1 MRLRAATSIA
11 CLGVLALSQSACRT
25 HESPPRLV
33 GTLERDRIE
42 VIAEESEPILTLEV
56 HEGQHVTEGQVLMR
70 QDTELAAARAAQ
82 ADAQTEQ
89 AQHRLTEL
97 KKGARSEEI
106 DEAQAQVAAA
116 RAAVERDERE
126 FTRVAKLV
134 EQKVLSQA
142 QLDAAQAARNSSRAM
157 LREANARLTALLR
170 GTRIEEIDQARSA
183 VTATEAARQ
192 QLAVGENRLVVRATR
207 AGVVDALPYKA
218 GERPPKGATVAVLLA
233 DTAPFARIY
242 VPEPQ
247 RIRVRPGI
255 AATIYVDGLD
265 HPLHG
270 KVRYI
275 ASDAAFTPYFALTQR
290 DRSRLYF
297 LSEVTIT
304 DPSAR
309 DLPAG
314 VPVEVEILEN
324 DRG

>member
-1 MRLRAATSIA
+1 MSLRAATGIA

-25 HESPPRLV
+25 HESPPRWV

-56 HEGQHVTEGQVLMR
+56 HEGQHVTEGQVLLR

-89 AQHRLTEL
+89 AKHRLTEL
-97 KKGARSEEI
+97 KTGARSEEI
-106 DEAQAQVAAA
+106 DAARAQVAAA
-116 RAAVERDERE
+116 SAAVERDERE
-126 FTRVAKLV
+126 FARVAKLV

-157 LREANARLTALLR
+157 LRETNARLTALLR

-255 AATIYVDGLD
+255 AAIIYVDGLD
-265 HPLHG
+265 RPLHG
-270 KVRYI
+270 RVRYI

-304 DPSAR
+304 DLSAR

-314 VPVEVEILEN
+314 VPVEVEIVEN